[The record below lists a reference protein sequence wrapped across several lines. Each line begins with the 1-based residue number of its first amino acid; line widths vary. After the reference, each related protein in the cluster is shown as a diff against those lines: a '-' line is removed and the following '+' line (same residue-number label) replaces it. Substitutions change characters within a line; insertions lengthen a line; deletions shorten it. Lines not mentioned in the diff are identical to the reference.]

1 MNRAALLLT
10 ALALTAPVAI
20 ATAAPASAA
29 VPKCHGFTATIVG
42 TSGNDALIGTNGNDV
57 IVAKSGDDYV
67 NGRRGLDIICGNL
80 GADKL
85 FGGPGNDLV
94 YGGGD
99 AVVHAPNGTTTRTGD
114 ALTGG
119 LGNDYL
125 QPDLDKRVT
134 DRVRPDSILWNDAH
148 HKVNVNVIA
157 RTATGEGNDTFTE
170 TGALLVGTNFGD
182 TFIGGPGPDLIS
194 GNGGGDAISGNGG
207 DDQLLGDGLAA
218 TAAGD
223 GDLITGGDGNDTIIT
238 SFGADFVDGGP
249 GNDKITDIS
258 GAPDTLVGGP
268 GDDQILTELAAPVGV
283 TNQDLAGGDGVDKL
297 AVLAD
302 AINSNQGNAVG
313 TWDMDT
319 GAMTYTVTVPV
330 AITAAGFE
338 NATLG
343 TYGARWTVEGTSTD
357 DTLNVGV
364 TNGATFD
371 GLDGNDTFTGSN
383 GGDVF
388 DGGPGTDEAVTMGG
402 GADTCISVETIDMP
416 NCETVIS

>member
-10 ALALTAPVAI
+10 VLALTAPVAI

-29 VPKCHGFTATIVG
+29 VPKCHGFAATIVG
-42 TSGNDALIGTNGNDV
+42 TSGDDVLIGTNGNDV
-57 IVAKSGDDYV
+57 IVAKGGNDYV
-67 NGRRGLDIICGNL
+67 NGRRGLDIICGGL
-80 GADKL
+80 GSDKL
-85 FGGPGNDLV
+85 FGGPGNDLL

-99 AVVHAPNGTTTRTGD
+99 AVVTSNGTTTRNGD

-125 QPDLDKRVT
+125 QPDADNRVA
-134 DRVRPDSILWNDAH
+134 DHVHPDSILWNDSH
-148 HKVNVNVIA
+148 HKVDVNVIA
-157 RTATGEGNDTFTE
+157 RTASGEGSDTFTE
-170 TGALLVGTNFGD
+170 TGALLVGSNLGD
-182 TFIGGPGPDLIS
+182 TFIGGSGPDLIS

-207 DDQLLGDGLAA
+207 DDQILGDGLAA
-218 TAAGD
+218 SAAGD

-249 GNDKITDIS
+249 GNDKITDIT

-283 TNQDLAGGDGVDKL
+283 TTQDLAGGDGVDQL
-297 AVLAD
+297 GVLGD
-302 AINSNQGNAVG
+302 AINPNQGNAVG
-313 TWDMDT
+313 TWDMAT
-319 GAMTYTVTVPV
+319 GAMSYTVTDPV

-343 TYGARWTVEGTSTD
+343 TYGAAWTVNGTDND

-364 TNGATFD
+364 TNGAIFD
-371 GLDGNDTFTGSN
+371 GLGGDDTFTGSN
-383 GGDVF
+383 GADIF
-388 DGGPGTDEAVTMGG
+388 DGGTGTDEAVTMGG
-402 GADTCISVETIDMP
+402 GNDTCISVEMIDTP
-416 NCETVIS
+416 DCETVTP